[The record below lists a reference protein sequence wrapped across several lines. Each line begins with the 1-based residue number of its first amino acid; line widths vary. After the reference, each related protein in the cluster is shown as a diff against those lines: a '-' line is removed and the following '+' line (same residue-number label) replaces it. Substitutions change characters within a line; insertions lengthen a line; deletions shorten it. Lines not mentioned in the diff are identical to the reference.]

1 MFEENSQEVD
11 YNNSYDFVKEQ
22 HIKEDQHIIDK
33 YLSRYD
39 DESGP
44 WYWEKE

>member
-1 MFEENSQEVD
+1 MEEILLENVID
-11 YNNSYDFVKEQ
+11 YDYVKESEELENQ
-22 HIKEDQHIIDK
+22 YIIDK

-39 DESGP
+39 DESEP

>member
-1 MFEENSQEVD
+1 MEEILLENVID
-11 YNNSYDFVKEQ
+11 YDYVKESEELENQ
-22 HIKEDQHIIDK
+22 YIIDK

-39 DESGP
+39 DETGP

>member
-1 MFEENSQEVD
+1 MSEEYSQEVD
-11 YNNSYDFVKEQ
+11 YIKSYDYVKEQ
-22 HIKEDQHIIDK
+22 HIKEDQYIIDK